1 MTAMH
6 IGLERLANLG
16 VAAANGATP
25 AQIVSQ
31 LGALQAQ
38 DYAGALWSIGLRTAN
53 ATEADVEHAIRERQI
68 VRTWPMRGTLHFVAA
83 PDVRWMLAL
92 LTPRVLANATQ
103 RAVRLELDA
112 KTLARCEKLI
122 VRALAGGRV
131 SSRETLLNRLE
142 RNKIS
147 TAGSRGYHILWRLA
161 QQGVICFGPR
171 DGKQHTFVLLEEW
184 LPATKRVERPA
195 ALAELARRYFTS
207 HGPATLADFAGW
219 AGLRVADARDA
230 VDGAAATLERV
241 AMNKKVYWLPRRRTS
256 GAPAVAPGHLL
267 PGFDEFV
274 LGYKDR
280 GAVLEARHAPKIIP
294 GNNGMFMPTIAM
306 EGRIAGTW
314 QRTVKKSVAIRLR
327 PFQRLTRA
335 QRRALTP
342 AVERYARFLGKPVE
356 WGD

>member
-1 MTAMH
+1 MH

-16 VAAANGATP
+16 IAAANGATP
-25 AQIVSQ
+25 AQVVSR
-31 LGALQAQ
+31 LGAMQAQ
-38 DYAGALWSIGLRTAN
+38 DYPGALWSIGLRTAN

-92 LTPRVLANATQ
+92 LTPRILANARR

-112 KTLARCEKLI
+112 KTLARCEKL
-122 VRALAGGRV
+122 VVQALAGGRIMP
-131 SSRETLLNRLE
+131 RELLLARLE
-142 RNKIS
+142 QAKIS

-171 DGKQHTFVLLEEW
+171 EAKQHTFVLLDEW
-184 LPATKRVERPA
+184 LPAAKPVEREVG
-195 ALAELARRYFTS
+195 LAELARRYVTS

-219 AGLRVADARDA
+219 AGLRAADARDG
-230 VDGAAATLERV
+230 VDGAASALERV
-241 AMNKKVYWLPRRRTS
+241 AMNNKVYWLPRRT
-256 GAPAVAPGHLL
+256 APATPAVAQGHLL

-280 GAVLEARHAPKIIP
+280 EAVLEARHAAKIIP
-294 GNNGMFMPTIAM
+294 GNNGMFMPTIAVA
-306 EGRIAGTW
+306 GRIAGTW
-314 QRTVKKSVAIRLR
+314 QRTLKKSVTIQLM

-335 QRRALTP
+335 HRLALTP
-342 AVERYARFLGKPVE
+342 AVERYARFLGMPVKWE
-356 WGD
+356 E